1 MQLFLLKQRLYWR
14 IIVEEE
20 YLLKKTMTTL
30 NMVCG
35 FAKELICIGEIGN
48 SVYVP
53 RALFLDNEY
62 NDLLIRNWREIIIPK
77 EHNYQYTSNIMNQ
90 ICSNIIFFN
99 TGSGCEK
106 YHLLDLWTCSN
117 IQAKAFERKA
127 APPLP
132 PSSRLAV
139 IVNGV
144 PVGMWKVP
152 YVRKTKC

>member
-20 YLLKKTMTTL
+20 YLLKKMMTTL

-62 NDLLIRNWREIIIPK
+62 NDLLIRN
-77 EHNYQYTSNIMNQ
+77 
-90 ICSNIIFFN
+90 
-99 TGSGCEK
+99 
-106 YHLLDLWTCSN
+106 
-117 IQAKAFERKA
+117 
-127 APPLP
+127 
-132 PSSRLAV
+132 
-139 IVNGV
+139 
-144 PVGMWKVP
+144 
-152 YVRKTKC
+152 